1 MDHQGLPT
9 ENKGPSGNGVKDSPE
24 PSSPTPSQSSNYIIE
39 YSDLKMGDVVGK
51 GAYGK
56 VYKATY
62 NGRIVAVKSLAG
74 LKDEKEKNWMKR
86 EINLLKQVK
95 HPNVTEFIG
104 ISKSPEG
111 HMLIVMEF
119 VSGGELYEK
128 LLDESLE
135 MDWDLKLRM
144 AQDVASALAYMH
156 KRKLIHRDIWSV
168 EIGRPAHCH
177 SRFLP

>member
-1 MDHQGLPT
+1 MDMEGVPT
-9 ENKGPSGNGVKDSPE
+9 NKNSESDFNNSPQ
-24 PSSPTPSQSSNYIIE
+24 SSPPTQNYVIDYNDI
-39 YSDLKMGDVVGK
+39 KFGDVIGK

-56 VYKATY
+56 VFKATY
-62 NGRIVAVKSLAG
+62 DDRLVAVKSLAG

-111 HMLIVMEF
+111 HMLIVMEL

-128 LLDESLE
+128 LLDEKLE
-135 MDWDLKLRM
+135 INWELKLKI

-156 KRKLIHRDIWSV
+156 KRKLIHRDIKS
-168 EIGRPAHCH
+168 EN
-177 SRFLP
+177 L